1 MMARYQMRLQGHID
15 RRWLSAFDGLVVTYD
30 PAGETVIDGELD
42 QAGLH
47 GVLGRIRDLG
57 VALLSVERVEAGA
70 AGRHGHDDPV
80 GRGQS

>member
-1 MMARYQMRLQGHID
+1 MARYRVRLQGHID

-47 GVLGRIRDLG
+47 GLPGRIRDLG
-57 VALLSVERVEAGA
+57 VALLSVERVEASAGGCGGHDGP
-70 AGRHGHDDPV
+70 AGRG
-80 GRGQS
+80 